1 MDNHNNSLFLV
12 KFVIPQYSE
21 QNPEETRPDETDEE
35 SDGLGT
41 LKSKFPNLKI
51 STSGKSGNGSRLTF
65 TKAGTSNK
73 GGESSKGNTL
83 SEKKKSNATA
93 GAGAGAEGA
102 LSPTSFFRTA
112 GTATKGGDR
121 KVILHLTFW
130 RKIYALRTIIIGRLC
145 QYYLLIMILV
155 IAQICLFQK
164 VGKVRAVLHGH
175 HGDRRGGCA
184 APATHTVQTAYRGR
198 SGDGG
203 RR

>member
-1 MDNHNNSLFLV
+1 MLVLLHLDNHNNSLFLV

-21 QNPEETRPDETDEE
+21 QNPEEARPDETDEE

-73 GGESSKGNTL
+73 GGESSKGNAL
-83 SEKKKSNATA
+83 SEKKKSTATS

-121 KVILHLTFW
+121 KVKFF
-130 RKIYALRTIIIGRLC
+130 
-145 QYYLLIMILV
+145 YLLFSNLLSQNFI
-155 IAQICLFQK
+155 
-164 VGKVRAVLHGH
+164 
-175 HGDRRGGCA
+175 RRSLSLLNRIVNER
-184 APATHTVQTAYRGR
+184 T
-198 SGDGG
+198 
-203 RR
+203 